1 MAIETPV
8 FRRARTLLAITTVIA
23 VGCENAP
30 PTESAARSA
39 GAPSF
44 STTTTETVYASGSV
58 PVTAWD
64 PTFPSAVDPNW
75 PTTVCTATPGVGL
88 NANWQNPHPATAFP
102 LGTHPWEFLPP
113 MDFDAQWIN
122 AWSDIGSRGAGG
134 HSWTKYSTE
143 VAGDGDFV
151 VQFLADNC
159 SWIYLDNTPI
169 GVQNTAWQTSSGRYQ
184 LTLNG
189 THTLTFIIFD
199 GGGAA
204 GGKFRLETRQSFI
217 DNGGDTDDLPP
228 PSHATPPAIAAEVSG
243 QLSFNGWYVSDV
255 GVSWTVTDAESD
267 VTSTT
272 GCGPS
277 TVTTD
282 TPGASFTCSATST
295 GGSASQSV
303 TVRRDVTAPVV
314 QFAGNL
320 GSYTVDQQV
329 AITCSATDATSGVML
344 NTCAN
349 VSADAY
355 TFGVGTH
362 TLFAS
367 ATDSAGIGGSG
378 ETQFTVQV
386 TSGSLCAMVQRW
398 VSQRGVANSLCQQIR
413 NGALGAFRN
422 HVSAQS
428 GKFVSAAHAA
438 LLIAWS
444 NEL

>member
-1 MAIETPV
+1 MSLHTEW
-8 FRRARTLLAITTVIA
+8 RRAGSFVAITALLT
-23 VGCENAP
+23 VGCEQSNPLQPTDAGPRAVLAP
-30 PTESAARSA
+30 LFSYAPTLWSAAGPGTVTLVSDGSGSDPAMTYALSGSSVFSTQTWRMSTTAASA
-39 GAPSF
+39 GAVNLDYNYSGYHAFFQVRVFLRPFITHNGNTSYLSGVSQGPVNCCSAPSGGF
-44 STTTTETVYASGSV
+44 TITGSTTFNVAAGDVYGWEFGGSNF
-58 PVTAWD
+58 D
-64 PTFPSAVDPNW
+64 SDSR
-75 PTTVCTATPGVGL
+75 L
-88 NANWQNPHPATAFP
+88 
-102 LGTHPWEFLPP
+102 LGTFKVLFPV
-113 MDFDAQWIN
+113 I
-122 AWSDIGSRGAGG
+122 
-134 HSWTKYSTE
+134 
-143 VAGDGDFV
+143 
-151 VQFLADNC
+151 AD
-159 SWIYLDNTPI
+159 
-169 GVQNTAWQTSSGRYQ
+169 
-184 LTLNG
+184 
-189 THTLTFIIFD
+189 
-199 GGGAA
+199 
-204 GGKFRLETRQSFI
+204 
-217 DNGGDTDDLPP
+217 
-228 PSHATPPAIAAEVSG
+228 ATPPVIAAEVSG

-272 GCGPS
+272 GGGPS

-378 ETQFTVQV
+378 ETQVTVQV

-398 VSQRGVANSLCQQIR
+398 VSQRGVANALCQQIR